1 MRFSKAYLCLL
12 KGSYMEKELA
22 PPPGF
27 LPGESRDG
35 GAWWAAVYG
44 VAQSRTRQQ
53 QQHTPRLPF
62 PPTFP
67 FSNCKFVFYV

>member
-35 GAWWAAVYG
+35 GAWWADVSG
-44 VAQSRTRQQ
+44 VAQHRTQ
-53 QQHTPRLPF
+53 L
-62 PPTFP
+62 
-67 FSNCKFVFYV
+67 K

>member
-35 GAWWAAVYG
+35 GAWWAAVCG
-44 VAQSRTRQQ
+44 AAQSRTRLKQRSSSSSSM
-53 QQHTPRLPF
+53 TVYCSPCF
-62 PPTFP
+62 NYTI
-67 FSNCKFVFYV
+67 K